1 MPLVLMRNFEA
12 PQETYDN
19 YVMSGELRVGRIY
32 KRATA
37 GTPDL
42 QFLWALNGV
51 FGGPHELRVAGMP
64 ATFDQAQAALQEN
77 WEKWLAWAKLQE
89 LSDPAPLSPSEPP
102 HAPDSESGS

>member
-37 GTPDL
+37 GTPEL

-51 FGGPHELRVAGMP
+51 FGGPHELRVAGMA

-89 LSDPAPLSPSEPP
+89 ISGPTPPQPPGEPP
-102 HAPDSESGS
+102 RSPDSST